1 MVRITTFF
9 VTAPIFSAKGVAAQ
23 FKIGLGFF
31 IALLII
37 PIVGINLNITD
48 LNGTFLFYLFQEA
61 LIGLT
66 IGWVAQLMF
75 TSIQVAGSFVDLQI
89 GFSLANVIDPQ
100 TGAQSPVMGNFKYTF
115 AVLLFFALDIH
126 HIFIEGIIASYQFLP
141 ISGEWVVR
149 LNDEPILLFIL
160 AIFAKMF
167 VVAFKIAA
175 PIVITLFLAD
185 VALGIIARTVPQLNV
200 FVVGI
205 PMKVMLN
212 FLLLSLI
219 SASLIYI
226 FKDLFQ
232 EMINSISQFLELMR

>member
-1 MVRITTFF
+1 
-9 VTAPIFSAKGVAAQ
+9 
-23 FKIGLGFF
+23 
-31 IALLII
+31 
-37 PIVGINLNITD
+37 
-48 LNGTFLFYLFQEA
+48 
-61 LIGLT
+61 
-66 IGWVAQLMF
+66 
-75 TSIQVAGSFVDLQI
+75 
-89 GFSLANVIDPQ
+89 
-100 TGAQSPVMGNFKYTF
+100 
-115 AVLLFFALDIH
+115 
-126 HIFIEGIIASYQFLP
+126 
-141 ISGEWVVR
+141 
-149 LNDEPILLFIL
+149 
-160 AIFAKMF
+160 MF